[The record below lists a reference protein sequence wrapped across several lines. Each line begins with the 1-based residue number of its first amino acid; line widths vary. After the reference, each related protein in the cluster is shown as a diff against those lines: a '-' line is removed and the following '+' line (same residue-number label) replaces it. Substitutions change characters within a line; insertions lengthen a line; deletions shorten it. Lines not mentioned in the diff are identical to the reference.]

1 MRDTNSSDGRR
12 PSRLTRLRHRVLA
25 VAAAAAALVLGPQTA
40 AASAATTR
48 AAVKVN
54 TDGLNDILLK
64 NALPAAIAFIGVLIV
79 LNGRKKDTAGGLTM
93 AGITLLGLGVVGM
106 ATMATPIGDA
116 LVGLVIDEG

>member
-1 MRDTNSSDGRR
+1 MRDTN
-12 PSRLTRLRHRVLA
+12 PSARQRLTRLIRRILA
-25 VAAAAAALVLGPQTA
+25 VPAAAAALVLGPQA
-40 AASAATTR
+40 AAANATTL